1 MIKSLEE
8 IMKDKIFSNKRLSK
22 EEELHLLVTGLMKY
36 LTNLLTCGKTDKRDT
51 VNALRIIMRIAIIS
65 DVDVDKI
72 EDETII

>member
-8 IMKDKIFSNKRLSK
+8 IMKDKAFSNKRLSK
-22 EEELHLLVTGLMKY
+22 EEELRLLITGLMKY

-51 VNALRIIMRIAIIS
+51 VNALRIIIRIAIIS
-65 DVDVDKI
+65 GVDVDKI

>member
-8 IMKDKIFSNKRLSK
+8 IMKDKTFSNKRLSK

>member
-8 IMKDKIFSNKRLSK
+8 IMKDKAFSNKRLSK
-22 EEELHLLVTGLMKY
+22 EEELRLLITGLMKY

-51 VNALRIIMRIAIIS
+51 VNALRIIMRIAILS
-65 DVDVDKI
+65 GVDVDKI